1 MIGTK
6 RRCYFRWLISI
17 LSFWIINWAQGQTV
31 PLTRIPF
38 LQVTGGVIII
48 QAQLTPHE
56 DTLQFIFDTGSSG
69 ISLDSATAQHLG
81 CKPTYDGLLIRG
93 IAGVREVPQLRQQTL
108 TIGGLRTDSLD
119 FYIND
124 YSVLTS
130 IYGVRID
137 GVIGYAMLS
146 RYIVSIDYE
155 KQCMEWFA
163 PGTFNYP
170 RKGWLL
176 QPQINRLPAY
186 PFTIQELQTKSYPL
200 LIDIGAGAGRTN
212 QGLAAISIGY
222 VSGDGA
228 QGSNAIAIGGNSAQS
243 NQATQAVAIGYAAG
257 QYNQGSNAVAIGSFA
272 GNNGQVNNS
281 IAINATGSALSPT
294 NQGLYINPIREAN
307 STNLYLNYNSSSKEV
322 TYSTGQALSPT
333 YYGIYTPLTSS
344 INGAIIYTEHGG
356 HPVFPDNLPD
366 GFKCTI
372 IMHSN
377 HPWTSNT
384 LNTARF
390 FSRLSG
396 WSSGSAGRT
405 TFSMPSGG
413 VVEVRVVTINNQKCY
428 FLSGDIQ

>member
-200 LIDIGAGAGRTN
+200 LIDIGAGLNLLFSERFAQEAGVLDKTRKSWIT
-212 QGLAAISIGY
+212 
-222 VSGDGA
+222 SGEG
-228 QGSNAIAIGGNSAQS
+228 IGGQIELRLTVLRSIRIGPYRFKKIPITIFDDRYNVTNYPHWAGLIGNDLLRRFNIILNYPAGEIHLRPNRFYLDDFDYAYIGMELYLIDGSIRIGF
-243 NQATQAVAIGYAAG
+243 VA
-257 QYNQGSNAVAIGSFA
+257 
-272 GNNGQVNNS
+272 NNS
-281 IAINATGSALSPT
+281 PAQEAGLQVGDEIIAINKIVSGKLDAYKSELAH
-294 NQGLYINPIREAN
+294 A
-307 STNLYLNYNSSSKEV
+307 SK
-322 TYSTGQALSPT
+322 
-333 YYGIYTPLTSS
+333 
-344 INGAIIYTEHGG
+344 
-356 HPVFPDNLPD
+356 
-366 GFKCTI
+366 K
-372 IMHSN
+372 
-377 HPWTSNT
+377 
-384 LNTARF
+384 
-390 FSRLSG
+390 
-396 WSSGSAGRT
+396 
-405 TFSMPSGG
+405 
-413 VVEVRVVTINNQKCY
+413 VTIVYKRNGKIEST
-428 FLSGDIQ
+428 LVKTIRIR